1 MGPRVVCQVCNEA
14 QSKYKCPSCRAPYC
28 SVPCFKKHKENPC
41 SLPVSSEEKPPSPEL
56 LVERPLLVEEPSQ
69 VLQRPQLE
77 AIASSGEICSAL
89 KDENLQK
96 LILSID
102 CSPDAEKEL
111 EKAMGVDV
119 FRVFTDKILSTIET
133 SSSSANANS

>member
-41 SLPVSSEEKPPSPEL
+41 ALPVSSEVKPPSPEL